1 MGDKIESKKVA
12 KDAGVHVIPG
22 DFSIGWFGFQHH

>member
-12 KDAGVHVIPG
+12 KEAGVHVIPG
-22 DFSIGWFGFQHH
+22 NLINGMVWF